1 MEIPATLP
9 ELIDQFPDEQ
19 ACWEYLKRVRWPEG
33 FVCPRCRG
41 RRASFLETRR
51 LWQCR
56 RCRKQVSLTAGTVLQ
71 GTRVPLRKWFL
82 AIFFMA
88 RHKQGISALQLQR
101 DLGLGSYQ
109 TAWTMLHKLRCGL
122 ARRPGQLLRGTVE
135 ADEAFVGGRRSGG
148 KRGRGAPNKSLVAVA
163 VERRSATHAGAAFL
177 AVVRDESAE
186 ELGATVRGA
195 VEGGTR
201 LLTDGHKT
209 YPTLARSG
217 VRHVAKVQGDP
228 KRAGEIL
235 PWVHTIISNLKAWL
249 LGTFRGVSHRH
260 LPRYLLEFNYRL
272 NRRGIA
278 HRLFFYLARRA
289 MQAQP
294 LSYHRLT
301 AEGIG

>member
-9 ELIDQFPDEQ
+9 ALVDQFPDDA
-19 ACWEYLKRVRWPEG
+19 ACWAYLKQVRWPQG
-33 FVCPRCRG
+33 FVCPRCEG

-56 RCRKQVSLTAGTVLQ
+56 KCRKQVSLTAGTVLQ
-71 GTRVPLRKWFL
+71 GTRIPLRKWFL
-82 AIFFMA
+82 AMFFVA

-109 TAWTMLHKLRCGL
+109 TAWTMLHKLRSGL
-122 ARRPGQLLRGTVE
+122 ARRPHQLLRGNVE
-135 ADEAFVGGRRSGG
+135 ADEAYVGGPRSGG
-148 KRGRGAPNKSLVAVA
+148 KRGRGAPNKSMIAVA
-163 VERRSATHAGAAFL
+163 VERRSKAQAGAAFL
-177 AVVRDESAE
+177 AVVADGSAE

-195 VEGGTR
+195 VEGGAR

-209 YPTLARSG
+209 YPTLVRSG
-217 VRHVAKVQGDP
+217 VRHLGQVQGDP

-260 LPRYLLEFNYRL
+260 LPRYLLEFSYRL

-278 HRLFFYLARRA
+278 DRLFFYLARRA
-289 MQAQP
+289 MEGRP
-294 LSYHRLT
+294 LPYHRLT
-301 AEGIG
+301 AEGVG